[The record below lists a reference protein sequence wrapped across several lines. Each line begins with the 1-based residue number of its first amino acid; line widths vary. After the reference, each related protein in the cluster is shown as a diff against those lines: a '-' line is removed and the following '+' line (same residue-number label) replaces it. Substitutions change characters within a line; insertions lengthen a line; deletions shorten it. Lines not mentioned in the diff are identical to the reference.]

1 MYVYSV
7 YVCLCATC
15 TSLVKSHGSAW
26 AYFYSPP
33 PFSALGQK
41 HNSLALL
48 CESLALP
55 AIYLLHSAN
64 LMLNLTLFNI
74 YPDTSLTVTSWSVVF
89 GGCVS
94 GSIADSFLMLMFI
107 CRGLGKLRSR
117 KIHRHPEHQR
127 LKKN

>member
-1 MYVYSV
+1 MGLLGPIFIPHPLS
-7 YVCLCATC
+7 
-15 TSLVKSHGSAW
+15 SALGLI
-26 AYFYSPP
+26 
-33 PFSALGQK
+33 SALGQK
-41 HNSLALL
+41 HNSSALL

-74 YPDTSLTVTSWSVVF
+74 YPDTGLTVTSWSVVF

-107 CRGLGKLRSR
+107 CQGLGKLRSR